1 MSGET
6 RKGAKARRGDAF
18 PVNPEARYPFEP
30 PFGEMGMGPDELEAI
45 GEIAPGGLQVQG
57 AVLELLPL
65 IAKLKARRLSMGLS
79 LTDVSRR
86 SNMTRQAISKLE
98 NGQVINPTLGMLYR
112 YGLALD
118 AGITLGFEEIESD
131 DRDADA

>member
-1 MSGET
+1 MSGVS
-6 RKGAKARRGDAF
+6 RKKAEALGGNAF

-30 PFGEMGMGPDELEAI
+30 PFGEKGMGPDQLEAI
-45 GEIAPGGLQVQG
+45 GEIEPGGSQVQG
-57 AVLELLPL
+57 AILELLPL
-65 IAKLKARRLSMGLS
+65 IARLKARRLSMGLS

-98 NGQVINPTLGMLYR
+98 NGQVTNPTLETLYR

-118 AGITLGFEEIESD
+118 AGITLGFEEIEPEEHE
-131 DRDADA
+131 A

>member
-1 MSGET
+1 MSGVSRKKAET
-6 RKGAKARRGDAF
+6 LEGKAF

-30 PFGEMGMGPDELEAI
+30 PFGEKGMGPDELEAI
-45 GEIAPGGLQVQG
+45 GEIKRGGTQIQG

-65 IAKLKARRLSMGLS
+65 IARLKARRLSKGLS
-79 LTDVSRR
+79 LTDVSKR

-98 NGQVINPTLGMLYR
+98 NGQVINPTLGTLYR

-118 AGITLGFEEIESD
+118 AGITLGFEELEPEEE
-131 DRDADA
+131 

>member
-6 RKGAKARRGDAF
+6 RKGAKALGGNAF

-30 PFGEMGMGPDELEAI
+30 PFGEMGMGPDQLEAI
-45 GEIAPGGLQVQG
+45 GEIKPGGSQVQG

-65 IAKLKARRLSMGLS
+65 IAKLKARRLSKGLS
-79 LTDVSRR
+79 LTDVSER
-86 SNMTRQAISKLE
+86 SKMTRQAISKLE
-98 NGQVINPTLGMLYR
+98 NGQVINPTLETLYR

-118 AGITLGFEEIESD
+118 AGITLGFEEIEPEGEE
-131 DRDADA
+131 A